1 MDSRFFREDNPYN
14 VFMNTVGDLA
24 MLSVAWVVCSLP
36 IVTIGA
42 STAAACEVAR
52 TMQEDRDNGIFRG
65 FWKAFKRRFGIT
77 MALTAIIACVWGLGA
92 FDLWF
97 LSRQSGNAVS
107 VVYGITVAVFAII
120 GVALAF
126 VLPLT
131 GRSKLS
137 VFEQIKQSARLAVLK
152 PMVAIA
158 VFVLDV
164 LPIALLATVPG
175 AIAWVPLLWAILGV
189 GVSAW
194 LQMRMI
200 RKAFALE

>member
-1 MDSRFFREDNPYN
+1 
-14 VFMNTVGDLA
+14 
-24 MLSVAWVVCSLP
+24 
-36 IVTIGA
+36 
-42 STAAACEVAR
+42 
-52 TMQEDRDNGIFRG
+52 
-65 FWKAFKRRFGIT
+65 
-77 MALTAIIACVWGLGA
+77 MALTAIIACVWALAA

-97 LSRQSGNAVS
+97 LSRQSGNTVS
-107 VVYGITVAVFAII
+107 VVYGITV
-120 GVALAF
+120 AF

-137 VFEQIKQSARLAVLK
+137 VVEQIKQSARLAVLK

-158 VFVLDV
+158 VFVLDI

-175 AIAWVPLLWAILGV
+175 AIMWVPLLWAILGV
-189 GVSAW
+189 GASTW

>member
-1 MDSRFFREDNPYN
+1 MNSRFFREDNPYN
-14 VFMNTVGDLA
+14 MFMNTVGDLA
-24 MLSVAWVVCSLP
+24 MLSVAWAVCSLP

-52 TMQEDRDNGIFRG
+52 SMQEGRDNGIFRG
-65 FWKAFKRRFGIT
+65 FWKAFKRRFGTT
-77 MALTAIIACVWGLGA
+77 MALTAIIACVWALAA

-97 LSRQSGNAVS
+97 LSRQSGNTVS
-107 VVYGITVAVFAII
+107 VVYGITVAVFAF
-120 GVALAF
+120 L
-126 VLPLT
+126 

-137 VFEQIKQSARLAVLK
+137 VVEQIKQSARLAVLK

-158 VFVLDV
+158 VFVLDI

-175 AIAWVPLLWAILGV
+175 AIMWVPLLWAMLGV

>member
-1 MDSRFFREDNPYN
+1 M
-14 VFMNTVGDLA
+14 LA
-24 MLSVAWVVCSLP
+24 
-36 IVTIGA
+36 
-42 STAAACEVAR
+42 
-52 TMQEDRDNGIFRG
+52 
-65 FWKAFKRRFGIT
+65 
-77 MALTAIIACVWGLGA
+77 A

-97 LSRQSGNAVS
+97 LSRQSGNTVS
-107 VVYGITVAVFAII
+107 VMYGITVAVFAILGI
-120 GVALAF
+120 ALAF

-137 VFEQIKQSARLAVLK
+137 VVEQIKQSARLAVLK

-158 VFVLDV
+158 VSVLDI

-175 AIAWVPLLWAILGV
+175 AIMWVPLLWTILGV
-189 GVSAW
+189 GASAW

>member
-65 FWKAFKRRFGIT
+65 FWKAFKRRFSTT

-137 VFEQIKQSARLAVLK
+137 VFEQVKQSARLAVLK

>member
-1 MDSRFFREDNPYN
+1 
-14 VFMNTVGDLA
+14 
-24 MLSVAWVVCSLP
+24 
-36 IVTIGA
+36 
-42 STAAACEVAR
+42 
-52 TMQEDRDNGIFRG
+52 
-65 FWKAFKRRFGIT
+65 
-77 MALTAIIACVWGLGA
+77 MALTAIIACVWALAA

-97 LSRQSGNAVS
+97 LSRQSGNTVS
-107 VVYGITVAVFAII
+107 VVYGITVAVFAILGI
-120 GVALAF
+120 ALAF

-137 VFEQIKQSARLAVLK
+137 MVEQIKQSARLAVLK

-158 VFVLDV
+158 VFVLDI
-164 LPIALLATVPG
+164 LSIALLATVPG
-175 AIAWVPLLWAILGV
+175 TIMWVPLLWAMLGV

>member
-14 VFMNTVGDLA
+14 VFMSTVGDLA
-24 MLSVAWVVCSLP
+24 MLSVAWTVCSLP

-52 TMQEDRDNGIFRG
+52 TMQEGRDNGIFRG
-65 FWKAFKRRFGIT
+65 FWKAFRRRFGTT
-77 MALTAIIACVWGLGA
+77 MALSAIIACVWALAA

-97 LSRQSGNAVS
+97 LSRQSGNGAS
-107 VVYGITVAVFAII
+107 VVYGVTVAVFAVVS
-120 GVALAF
+120 VALALA
-126 VLPLT
+126 LPLT
-131 GRSKLS
+131 GRSKLG
-137 VFEQIKQSARLAVLK
+137 VVEQLKQSVRLAVLK
-152 PMVAIA
+152 PLVAIA
-158 VFVLDV
+158 VFVLDI

-175 AIAWVPLLWAILGV
+175 AIAWVPLLWAILGA
-189 GVSAW
+189 GASAW

>member
-24 MLSVAWVVCSLP
+24 MLFVAWVVGSLP

-52 TMQEDRDNGIFRG
+52 TVQEGRDNGIFRG
-65 FWKAFKRRFGIT
+65 FWKAFKRRFGTT
-77 MALTAIIACVWGLGA
+77 MALTAIIACVWGLAA

-107 VVYGITVAVFAII
+107 VVYGITVVVFAII

-126 VLPLT
+126 VLD
-131 GRSKLS
+131 
-137 VFEQIKQSARLAVLK
+137 I
-152 PMVAIA
+152 
-158 VFVLDV
+158 